1 MIVIDFNLLSANM
14 CCFQM
19 LDLSFVEL
27 PTSYHFCWCLFNS
40 LVCNFCYM
48 FMSIFFVILC
58 HKDYV
63 IVIFSP
69 LSLSDLTWE
78 IQVCV
83 CGGF

>member
-1 MIVIDFNLLSANM
+1 MIVTDFNLLSANL

-19 LDLSFVEL
+19 LDLSSVEL
-27 PTSYHFCWCLFNS
+27 PTSYHLRWCLFS
-40 LVCNFCYM
+40 LVFDFCYM
-48 FMSIFFVILC
+48 FMSFFFVILC

-63 IVIFSP
+63 IVIFFF
-69 LSLSDLTWE
+69 LSLSDLIWE